1 LRQQTKST
9 AKTARPLVG
18 IVADGASGYGRA
30 VMRGVMRYANAQ
42 RRWIIHDELRRTF
55 DADRVWPKC
64 DGAIVG
70 GVGPTFLKEI
80 IRRSRH
86 VVHCSGSGDPA
97 KTAVVC
103 LDDEKAGEL
112 AAEHLLDC
120 QLGHFG
126 FYGPA
131 GSAVSVN
138 RAKGFSS
145 ALQRRDHKC
154 TICPV
159 ERPDE
164 ESKDHWPKL
173 IDWVRSLPKPVGIM
187 AFDDTTAHDLAG
199 ACLAADIAVPEQV
212 AIIGVNNDDLLCE
225 SAWPPL
231 SSVNADY
238 SNVGYAAAQV
248 LDQMLRGERLTAEQR
263 FIRLPPLGVVK
274 RQSTDVL
281 AVDDPQVADAIR
293 FIREHACDPC
303 SVDDLLREVPVGRR
317 WLERQFVKR
326 LGRTP
331 RDEILRVQ
339 MDAAKRLLLQPA
351 LTLPEIAERCGFS
364 SGPTF
369 GRAFLRAMGTT
380 PATYRRAALR
390 SSA

>member
-1 LRQQTKST
+1 LRQLQKVAKSS
-9 AKTARPLVG
+9 RPLVG

-30 VMRGVMRYANAQ
+30 VMRGVMHYANAQ

-55 DADRVWPKC
+55 DTDRVWPKC

-70 GVGPTFLKEI
+70 GVSSAFLKEI
-80 IRRSRH
+80 IRRSKH
-86 VVHCSGSGDPA
+86 VVHCSGSGDPS

-103 LDDEKAGEL
+103 IDDEAAGAM

-120 QLGHFG
+120 QLEHFA

-131 GSAVSVN
+131 ASQVSTN
-138 RAKGFSS
+138 RAKGFAS
-145 ALQRRDHKC
+145 ALERRERSC
-154 TICPV
+154 SVCPV
-159 ERPDE
+159 ERPDHE
-164 ESKDHWPKL
+164 DKDHWPAL
-173 IDWVRSLPKPVGIM
+173 IEWVRTLPKPVGIL

-199 ACLAADIAVPEQV
+199 ACMTADIAVPEHV

-238 SNVGYAAAQV
+238 SRVGYAAAQL
-248 LDQMLRGERLTAEQR
+248 LDHLLRGEHVRAEHR
-263 FIRLPPLGVVK
+263 YIRLPPLGVVK

-281 AVDDPQVADAIR
+281 AVDDSEVADALR
-293 FIREHACDPC
+293 FIREHACAPC
-303 SVDDLLREVPVGRR
+303 SVDDVLREVPVGRR

-326 LGRTP
+326 LGRSP

-339 MDAAKRLLLQPA
+339 MEAAKRLLLQPG
-351 LTLPEIAERCGFS
+351 LTLPDIAERCGFS

-369 GRAFLRAMGTT
+369 GRAFLRALGIT
-380 PATYRRAALR
+380 PAAYRRAALR
-390 SSA
+390 SST